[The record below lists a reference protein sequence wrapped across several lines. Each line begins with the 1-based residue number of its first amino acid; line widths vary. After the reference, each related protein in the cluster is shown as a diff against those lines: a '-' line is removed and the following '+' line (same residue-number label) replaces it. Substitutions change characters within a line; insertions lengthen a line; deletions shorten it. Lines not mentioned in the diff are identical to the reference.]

1 MPPPPRSPRSGGSS
15 GDRPRT
21 GNAGNAGANH
31 GSRDGSRTGSAG
43 TGQGRSGTARSGDG
57 RSGAGG
63 AGRYRGNDARSG
75 AQRRDSGRPDSGP
88 RREYVREPELPDEAT
103 AALLDRP
110 VREAVL
116 GLGGPLAAAVA
127 RHLAAV
133 GLLLEDDPDAALA
146 HAQYAKDRAGRL
158 PDVREALGVAA
169 YTAGRYELARAELR
183 AARRMTGRP
192 DLLPLL
198 ADCERGLGHPERA
211 LQVAAEPDAQ
221 RLAPAERTELA
232 IVVAGARRDMGQF
245 DAALQ
250 ALEVP
255 ALRGGGPSAAALRVR
270 YAYADTLALA
280 GRRAEART
288 WFLDL
293 AAVDEGDETDAADRA
308 DELTA

>member
-1 MPPPPRSPRSGGSS
+1 MPPPPRSPRSGNSS
-15 GDRPRT
+15 GDRPRSDNGGAAG
-21 GNAGNAGANH
+21 GNRGG
-31 GSRDGSRTGSAG
+31 RPDG
-43 TGQGRSGTARSGDG
+43 ARSG
-57 RSGAGG
+57 GG
-63 AGRYRGNDARSG
+63 GYRGSDARGNDSRG
-75 AQRRDSGRPDSGP
+75 GGQRRDGARPDSGP
-88 RREYVREPELPDEAT
+88 RREYVREPELPEEAT

-133 GLLLEDDPDAALA
+133 ALLLDEDPEAALA

-183 AARRMTGRP
+183 AARRMTGHP

-211 LQVAAEPDAQ
+211 LQVAAEPDAK
-221 RLAPAERTELA
+221 RLGPAERTELA

-255 ALRGGGPSAAALRVR
+255 ALRGGGASAAALRVR

-280 GRRAEART
+280 GRRAEARR
-288 WFLDL
+288 WFQDL
-293 AAVDEGDETDAADRA
+293 AAVDEGDETDAGERA
-308 DELTA
+308 DELSD